1 MSATFLLETAAP
13 AAMPVESLLA
23 QLRATGIRIPRP
35 AEVLDYLTRYPDVIA
50 SVRNASAVAVPEF
63 AGKAVLSLELYVDP
77 EIDDRYL
84 TLYVRQDPN
93 DPNLYEMV
101 ERVRENYDCQLD
113 ASNGWFI
120 VMTDFQPPK

>member
-1 MSATFLLETAAP
+1 MSATLIAEITAALPVEPLLE
-13 AAMPVESLLA
+13 
-23 QLRATGIRIPRP
+23 QLRAQGIRIPRP
-35 AEVLDYLTRYPDVIA
+35 AEVRDYLTRYPDVMA
-50 SVRNASAVAVPEF
+50 SIRNASEVAVREF

-84 TLYVRQDPN
+84 ALYVRQEKN

-101 ERVRENYDCQLD
+101 QRVSEGYDCQLD
-113 ASNGWFI
+113 GSNGCFW